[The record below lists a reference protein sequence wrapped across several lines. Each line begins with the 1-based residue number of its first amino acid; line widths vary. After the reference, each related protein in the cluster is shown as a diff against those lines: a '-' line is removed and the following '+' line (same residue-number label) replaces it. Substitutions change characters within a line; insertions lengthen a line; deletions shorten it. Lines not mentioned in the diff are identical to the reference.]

1 MTENVTVGNG
11 VEGASTLEEPFSDYI
26 SDFEMLD
33 KIAFALE
40 SIASRIDGRELET
53 LEILASRQAKALD
66 SIADSLEQLVILSCA
81 NAMYRGKANVGSQ
94 ISWQE
99 RKGYKDSVMPSAKKL
114 KDLIKSF
121 RNDPW

>member
-1 MTENVTVGNG
+1 MTENVIVGNG
-11 VEGASTLEEPFSDYI
+11 VEGASTLDEQFSDYV

-33 KIAFALE
+33 KIASALE

-94 ISWQE
+94 IHGKKE
-99 RKGYKDSVMPSAKKL
+99 RA
-114 KDLIKSF
+114 IKTVLCPA
-121 RNDPW
+121 RKN